1 VFLFT
6 VIINILTDLHSC
18 LNRMIVLV
26 NPYHVKKT
34 PSILLEIFKECL
46 RELSIG
52 CVRFLKLSQIFSK
65 DTTILNRYQRN
76 EIIKFIK
83 TRIPI
88 FISQIHQLMQN
99 ILIIFKSLHS
109 DEKDELVVYLVTT
122 TSTTLETTTV
132 LLADLKNSLGDICK
146 SLNKSKERRD
156 DPQENTFNAFSN
168 NKISMAANVVDKDL
182 KLFLHVCEV
191 KKMHDIFSKVSSI
204 LEVIE
209 HKK

>member
-1 VFLFT
+1 M
-6 VIINILTDLHSC
+6 II
-18 LNRMIVLV
+18 LV
-26 NPYHVKKT
+26 NPYYVKKS
-34 PSILLEIFKECL
+34 PSILLEIFKQIL

-52 CVRFLKLSQIFSK
+52 CVQFLKLSQIFSK

-88 FISQIHQLMQN
+88 LISQIHQLLQN
-99 ILIIFKSLHS
+99 ILIIFKSLQQ
-109 DEKDELVVYLVTT
+109 DEKDELVVYLVPEIILALEKTT
-122 TSTTLETTTV
+122 E
-132 LLADLKNSLGDICK
+132 LLADFKNSLEDICK
-146 SLNKSKERRD
+146 DLNKSKETTED
-156 DPQENTFNAFSN
+156 ENQLEDASN
-168 NKISMAANVVDKDL
+168 VKVSTAHVVDKDL

-191 KKMHDIFSKVSSI
+191 KKMHDIYGKVSSI